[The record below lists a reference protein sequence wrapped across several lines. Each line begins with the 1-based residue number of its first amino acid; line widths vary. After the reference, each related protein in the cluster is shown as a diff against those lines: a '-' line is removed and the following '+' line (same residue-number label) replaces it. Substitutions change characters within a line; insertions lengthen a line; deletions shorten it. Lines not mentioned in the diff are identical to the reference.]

1 LGELET
7 CNKLSRSE
15 IGPKWHV
22 EEVQGCEAN
31 FLQAKRLVLG
41 GVKRMI
47 NVVDVHNKEVI
58 TIESMCNITFEDFKM
73 CTHWLLNN
81 YLLMKKL

>member
-7 CNKLSRSE
+7 CNKLSRLE
-15 IGPKWHV
+15 IGLKWHV
-22 EEVQGCEAN
+22 EEVWGCEAN
-31 FLQAKRLVLG
+31 LLQAKRLVLG

-58 TIESMCNITFEDFKM
+58 TIERRCNITFEDFQNV
-73 CTHWLLNN
+73 HALDAQ
-81 YLLMKKL
+81 